1 MNNTAGYTLLLTAG
15 ATLIAIGVPVIT
27 QNLLEG
33 AVIFLLGVGA
43 FVAYRLLHGADTP
56 TP

>member
-1 MNNTAGYTLLLTAG
+1 MANTAGYTLLLTAG
-15 ATLIAIGVPVIT
+15 ATLITVGVSLIT
-27 QNLLEG
+27 QNLLG
-33 AVIFLLGVGA
+33 GVVIFLLGVGA